1 LTSDCTNGHLGEDL
15 SHGADAEPG
24 RQARFADALASR
36 EFAFVYSASV
46 LSWAGDYVARA
57 AVTALVYSA
66 THSVLLSALAFAIS
80 YAPYLLGG
88 SLLVSLAERYPARPV
103 MITCDLVRMALMATI
118 ALGQLEYIPAV
129 MLLLL
134 ASALASPPFDA
145 ARSATL
151 PTMLTGDRY
160 VVGLALLQASAQPVQ
175 VIGYLGGATLAAFHP
190 HVAIGINAITFAVS
204 ALLIRLGVRWREGA
218 LAANRRT
225 RLLRETGDGIRLV
238 FGTPV
243 LRTLILIVFCGAFF
257 AIVPEGLGA
266 AWAAEVDARHPGLA
280 QGWIMAAV
288 PLGSIVGSLTVT
300 RLIRPSVRPRL
311 LRPLAVAVPLA
322 LVPSLVHPPTVVVAT
337 IAGLCGFAVGGLI
350 PVANGEF
357 VRHLPKE
364 FRARAFGVVQAGLQ
378 LLQGAAVLATGALAR
393 QFSVAS
399 VAGVWSLGGVVLVL
413 ALLRPWAPLPVLGA
427 AAAPMSAQVPGTMEP

>member
-1 LTSDCTNGHLGEDL
+1 L
-15 SHGADAEPG
+15 SHEAGAEPG

-36 EFAFVYSASV
+36 EFACLYSASV
-46 LSWAGDYVARA
+46 LSWTGDYVARA

-66 THSVLLSALAFAIS
+66 TGGSVLQSAAAFAIS

-88 SLLVSLAERYPARPV
+88 SLLVSLAERYPARSV
-103 MITCDLVRMALMATI
+103 MITCDVVRMALMASI
-118 ALGQLEYIPAV
+118 ALGQLTSVPAV

-151 PTMLTGDRY
+151 PSLLTGDRY
-160 VVGLALLQASAQPVQ
+160 VVGMALMSASAQPVQ
-175 VIGYLGGATLAAFHP
+175 VIGYLGGATLAALNP
-190 HVAIGINAITFAVS
+190 HVAIGINAITFAGS
-204 ALLIRLGVRWREGA
+204 ALLIRLGVGWREAA
-218 LAANRRT
+218 LAASRRT

-243 LRTLILIVFCGAFF
+243 LRTLILIVFCAVFF

-266 AWAAEVDARHPGLA
+266 AWAAEADAHHRGLA

-288 PLGSIVGSLTVT
+288 PLGSIVGALTVT
-300 RLIRPSVRPRL
+300 RLVAPQVRPHL
-311 LRPLAVAVPLA
+311 LRPLAVAVPMA
-322 LVPSLVHPPTVVVAT
+322 LVPSLTHPPAAVVASL
-337 IAGLCGFAVGGLI
+337 AGLCGFAVGGLV

-357 VRHLPKE
+357 VKHLPKE

-378 LLQGAAVLATGALAR
+378 LLQGAAVLATGALAK

-399 VAGVWSLGGVVLVL
+399 VAGAWGLAGVVLVL
-413 ALLRPWAPLPVLGA
+413 ALLRPWAPWTVIGA
-427 AAAPMSAQVPGTMEP
+427 AGAPVPAQVPGTIEP